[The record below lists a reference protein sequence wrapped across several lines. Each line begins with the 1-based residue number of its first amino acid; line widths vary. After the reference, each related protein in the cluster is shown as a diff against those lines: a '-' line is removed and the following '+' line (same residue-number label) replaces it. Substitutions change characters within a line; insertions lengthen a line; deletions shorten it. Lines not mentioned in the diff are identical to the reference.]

1 MADRGSRR
9 GRRRE
14 RRDAGIS
21 AVEVVFIAP
30 LIILF
35 ILVLVG
41 FGQLVAGRSAVDGA
55 ARDAARAGS
64 LERDSAA
71 AKQQAEAVATEQL
84 KDICRGGI
92 TVEPEQSSH
101 QPGTLYTVTV
111 SCDVKALDLL
121 GLPLTDRLSG
131 TSTAPIDF
139 YRRSGN

>member
-1 MADRGSRR
+1 M
-9 GRRRE
+9 
-14 RRDAGIS
+14 
-21 AVEVVFIAP
+21 EVVFIAP